1 MCAPMHGRLVP
12 VVLVVASLVVTL
24 LVVALDAGMAN
35 TPWETVDS
43 AGHAM
48 GFNDR
53 LSAEHYRI
61 ALSNFRFSTL
71 GTWPYAYSDFLILA
85 QVLALVW
92 LLRTPGSVGL
102 GLRWFFGLQGLL
114 FPLGWLALFLLPRQ
128 IRDILGGVETREG
141 FIDVPFVAVTAQ
153 PVWVVVSGGLCLW
166 SLLRGRRSRGSA
178 VAAADHLGE
187 GKGTP

>member
-1 MCAPMHGRLVP
+1 MPTRLLP

-24 LVVALDAGMAN
+24 LVVALDAGMTN

-71 GTWPYAYSDFLILA
+71 GTWPYAYSDLLIMA
-85 QVLALVW
+85 QVLALFW
-92 LLRTPGSVGL
+92 LLRTPGSVRP
-102 GLRWFFGLQGLL
+102 GLRWFLGLQGLL
-114 FPLGWLALFLLPRQ
+114 FPLGWLTLVSLPRQ
-128 IRDILGGVETREG
+128 IRDILGGAETREG
-141 FIDVPFVAVTAQ
+141 FIDVPFVVVTAQ
-153 PVWVVVSGGLCLW
+153 PVWVAVSGGLCLW
-166 SLLRGRRSRGSA
+166 SFLRVLRGRRSA
-178 VAAADHLGE
+178 VAAADHPGE
-187 GKGTP
+187 VKGTP

>member
-1 MCAPMHGRLVP
+1 MCALMQARLLP

-24 LVVALDAGMAN
+24 LVVALDVGMTN

-71 GTWPYAYSDFLILA
+71 GTLPCAYSDLLILA
-85 QVLALVW
+85 QALALVG
-92 LLRTPGSVGL
+92 LLRTPGSVGP
-102 GLRWFFGLQGLL
+102 GLRWFLGLQGLL
-114 FPLGWLALFLLPRQ
+114 FPLGWLTLVSLPSQ
-128 IRDILGGVETREG
+128 IRNILGGVETREG
-141 FIDVPFVAVTAQ
+141 FIDVPFVVVTAQ

-166 SLLRGRRSRGSA
+166 SLLRGRRGRRSV
-178 VAAADHLGE
+178 VAAAGHLGE

>member
-1 MCAPMHGRLVP
+1 MRSRLLP
-12 VVLVVASLVVTL
+12 VVLVLVSLVITV
-24 LVVALDAGMAN
+24 LVVALDVGMSN

-71 GTWPYAYSDFLILA
+71 WTPPYVYSDLLILA
-85 QVLALVW
+85 QAVVLVG

-102 GLRWFFGLQGLL
+102 GLRWFLGLQGLL

-128 IRDILGGVETREG
+128 IRDILDGVETREG
-141 FIDVPFVAVTAQ
+141 FIDVPFVVVTAQ
-153 PVWVVVSGGLCLW
+153 PVWVAVSGSLCIW
-166 SLLRGRRSRGSA
+166 GWIQARGRRL
-178 VAAADHLGE
+178 AAKAGAPGE
-187 GKGTP
+187 GVETP